1 LEQERVMSFRSVSNT
16 RSYEQVVE
24 QLLER
29 IHGGEFQP
37 DQRLPTERELGEMF
51 GVSRGVIR
59 EAIKVLNSMGVVES
73 RQGSGTYVAANLT
86 PSVSRA
92 LVLSAKPEEA
102 SLLSL
107 MELRQSIEV
116 LAARLAA
123 ARRLEE
129 EVAPILD
136 VARATVDA
144 ADNDNVHDFE
154 EGDVRLHRLIVLA
167 ARNPFLI
174 TIHAA
179 IRDIQRDVSSRVVM
193 MAGSMVM
200 AADQHLRIAQAIAD
214 QDSVTAAAVMDE
226 HLGVTI
232 RALQGV
238 LAMPPEDRRHV
249 RYLGNR

>member
-1 LEQERVMSFRSVSNT
+1 MSFRSVSNT

-29 IHGGEFQP
+29 IHGGEFRP
-37 DQRLPTERELGEMF
+37 NQRLPTERELGELF

-59 EAIKVLNSMGVVES
+59 EAIKVLNSTGVVES
-73 RQGSGTYVAANLT
+73 RQGSGTYVVDNLT

-107 MELRQSIEV
+107 MELRQATEV

-123 ARRLEE
+123 TRRLDE

-136 VARATVDA
+136 AAQATVAA
-144 ADNDNVHDFE
+144 ADDDDMQAFE
-154 EGDVRLHRLIVLA
+154 DGDLRFHRLIVEA
-167 ARNPFLI
+167 ARNPFLV

-193 MAGSMVM
+193 MAGSIAM
-200 AADQHLRIAQAIAD
+200 AADQHLRIAHAIAD

-238 LAMPPEDRRHV
+238 LALPPEERRQV
-249 RYLGNR
+249 RYLDAR

>member
-1 LEQERVMSFRSVSNT
+1 MSFRSVSTT

-29 IHGGEFQP
+29 IHGGEFAP
-37 DQRLPTERELGEMF
+37 NQRLPTERELGELF

-73 RQGSGTYVAANLT
+73 RQGSGTYVSDNLA

-92 LVLSAKPEEA
+92 LVLSAKPEES

-123 ARRLEE
+123 ERRTDEE
-129 EVAPILD
+129 IEQMNA
-136 VARATVDA
+136 AAQQTVTA
-144 ADNDNVHDFE
+144 AEEDNVHDFE
-154 EGDVRLHRLIVLA
+154 DADVRFHRLVVEA
-167 ARNPFLI
+167 ARNPFLV
-174 TIHAA
+174 TVHAA
-179 IRDIQRDVSSRVVM
+179 VRDIQRDVSSRVVM
-193 MAGSMVM
+193 MAGSIPTV
-200 AADQHLRIAQAIAD
+200 AEQHMRIATAIAEH
-214 QDSVTAAAVMDE
+214 DSVTAGAVMEE

-232 RALQGV
+232 RALQGA
-238 LAMPPEDRRHV
+238 LALPPEERRHV
-249 RYLGNR
+249 RYLGNS

>member
-1 LEQERVMSFRSVSNT
+1 MSFRSVSTT

-29 IHGGEFQP
+29 IHGGEFAP
-37 DQRLPTERELGEMF
+37 NQRLPTERELGELF

-73 RQGSGTYVAANLT
+73 RQGSGTYVSDNLA

-92 LVLSAKPEEA
+92 LVLSAKPEES

-123 ARRLEE
+123 ERRTDD
-129 EVAPILD
+129 EVDLMKA
-136 VARATVDA
+136 AAQATLAA
-144 ADNDNVHDFE
+144 ADEDNVHDFE
-154 EGDVRLHRLIVLA
+154 DADVRFHRLVVEA
-167 ARNPFLI
+167 ARNPFLV
-174 TIHAA
+174 TVHAA
-179 IRDIQRDVSSRVVM
+179 VRDIQRDVSSRVVM
-193 MAGSMVM
+193 MAGSIPTV
-200 AADQHLRIAQAIAD
+200 ADQHMRIATAIAEH
-214 QDSVTAAAVMDE
+214 DSVTAAAVMEE

-232 RALQGV
+232 RALQGA
-238 LAMPPEDRRHV
+238 LALPPEERRHV
-249 RYLGNR
+249 RYLGNS